1 MTNEKK
7 ILFVV
12 GILTVSI
19 GSFAL
24 AMYFTKLYEKKMSL
38 IYQKDVK
45 KITEDYDVFNNP
57 EIE

>member
-12 GILTVSI
+12 GIVTVGI

-24 AMYFTKLYEKKMSL
+24 AMYFTKLYEKKMSV
-38 IYQKDVK
+38 IYKKDVE
-45 KITEDYDVFNNP
+45 KITKDYDVFNNP